1 MDHLSPV
8 MALSLIGLLSL
19 LCQWL
24 AFRLKLPAIL
34 PLLLVGVA
42 LGPATGF
49 LDPDVLLGDLLFPI
63 VSLSV
68 AVILFEG
75 SLTLKLSDLKGR
87 GKMVRNLVGPG
98 MLITFTLAALSAW
111 YILALP
117 PGIAALLGA
126 LVVVTGPTVIAPLL
140 RTIRARENVATVLH
154 WEGVLIDPIGAL
166 LVVLVFEYLIVS
178 QTQALQVFALTLLT
192 GLTIG
197 MAAGWLMA
205 KALKKRV
212 FPRYLESVA
221 TLLLML
227 TAFALSNEL
236 THESGLLTVT
246 IMGIWMANSR
256 DLDLEPIIAFK
267 ETLTILLLSGLF
279 ILLAARIRPE
289 ALAQLDWLVGLWLA
303 FLILVARP
311 VAVWISAIGTD
322 LNARERLL
330 IGWIAPR
337 GIVAA
342 AVSALFALKLEQQGV
357 TVVAPL
363 VALVF
368 VVIVTTVILQSLLTR
383 PLVALLGL
391 QAPEQIGYL
400 IFGANP
406 FAIAVAEALQKL
418 KVPVLLSDTN
428 WENLSQARMKNL
440 PVYYGNPVSEHAD
453 SAMDLSQ
460 LRRVLILSP
469 YRQLNTEV
477 AYHYQD
483 RFGPDKVYRLAEP
496 QREQSQR
503 RQIRDRHQKL
513 FGDNAHYGAL
523 LNRLQQGGQ
532 IRQTRLSDSYGWS
545 DYCQDNPDSLPLFA
559 RTQKGKLRTFTA
571 NAPFEP
577 QADWEILALHPQGNR
592 AEGDGETKA

>member
-1 MDHLSPV
+1 MNTLSPV

-24 AFRLKLPAIL
+24 AFRLKIPAIL
-34 PLLLVGVA
+34 PLLLTGLL
-42 LGPATGF
+42 LGPTTAF
-49 LDPDVLLGDLLFPI
+49 LDPDALLGELLFPI

-75 SLTLKLSDLKGR
+75 SLTLNFRDLKGR

-98 MLITFTLAALSAW
+98 MLITFALAAVSAW
-111 YILALP
+111 FILSLP

-178 QTQALQVFALTLLT
+178 QTQAIQVFALTVLT

-197 MAAGWLMA
+197 VLAGWLMA
-205 KALKKRV
+205 KALRKRV
-212 FPRYLESVA
+212 FPRYLESIA

-256 DLDLEPIIAFK
+256 GLDLEPIMEFK

-289 ALAQLDWLVGLWLA
+289 ELAQLNWHTGLWIA

-311 VAVWISAIGTD
+311 VAVWISAIGTPF
-322 LNARERLL
+322 NAKERLL

-357 TVVAPL
+357 TVAAPL

-368 VVIVTTVILQSLLTR
+368 VVIVTTVILQSVLTR
-383 PLVALLGL
+383 PLVKLMGL
-391 QAPEQIGYL
+391 QAPERTGYL

-406 FAIAVAEALQKL
+406 FAVAVAEALQKM

-428 WENLSQARMKNL
+428 WDYLSQARMKNL

-483 RFGPDKVYRLAEP
+483 RFGADKVYRLAE
-496 QREQSQR
+496 QQKEQSQR
-503 RQIRDRHQKL
+503 RQVRDRHQKL
-513 FGDNAHYGAL
+513 FGESAQYGTL
-523 LNRLQQGGQ
+523 INRIKQGAQ
-532 IRQTRLSDSYGWS
+532 IRQTRLSDSYGWAE
-545 DYCQDNPDSLPLFA
+545 YCQDNPDSLPLFA

-571 NAPFEP
+571 DAPFEP
-577 QADWEILALHPQGNR
+577 QADWEVLALHPKGSK
-592 AEGDGETKA
+592 AESNSERES